1 MLYSMTGYGI
11 AKTAFAEETV
21 SVEIRSL
28 NSKSF
33 DLRLRVPNAY
43 NAYELD
49 LRKLLQN
56 ELQRGKIDVNIN
68 IESALITDFKI
79 NQPLLSSYIS
89 QLKEAAAAAG
99 IAQGDILQ
107 TAARLPNITINN
119 EINGT
124 EGQWKNILSVCHAAI
139 VEFAAFRAQEG
150 QALEDDIRQRVQ
162 NIAQLLADVAPFEPQ
177 RAEIV
182 QQRLRQQLEQ
192 LGTKIDENRFEQEL
206 IYYLEKYDISEEKTR
221 LRQHCL
227 YFMEELNAA
236 LPTAKGTKLAFISQ
250 EMGREINTLG
260 SKANLAEMQ
269 RVVINMKDELE
280 KIKEQLANI
289 L

>member
-1 MLYSMTGYGI
+1 MTGYGI
-11 AKTAFAEETV
+11 AKKAFADETV

-28 NSKSF
+28 NSKSL
-33 DLRLRVPNAY
+33 DLRLRLPNAY
-43 NAYELD
+43 NAYELE

-56 ELQRGKIDVNIN
+56 ELQRGKIDVNISV
-68 IESALITDFKI
+68 ESALMSDFKI
-79 NQPLLSSYIS
+79 NQPLLASYIS

-99 IAQGDILQ
+99 IAHGDLLQ
-107 TAARLPNITINN
+107 TAARLPNITTNN
-119 EINGT
+119 EISGT
-124 EGQWKNILSVCHAAI
+124 DEQWQNILSVCHAA
-139 VEFAAFRAQEG
+139 VAEFAAFRAQEG

-162 NIAQLLADVAPFEPQ
+162 NIEQLLADVAPFEPQ

-192 LGTKIDENRFEQEL
+192 LSSKVDENRFEQEL

-221 LRQHCL
+221 LRQHCI

-236 LPTAKGTKLAFISQ
+236 QPTTKGTKLAFISQ

>member
-1 MLYSMTGYGI
+1 MTGYGI
-11 AKTAFAEETV
+11 AKKAFAEETV

-28 NSKSF
+28 NSKSL
-33 DLRLRVPNAY
+33 DLRLRLPNAY
-43 NAYELD
+43 NAYELE

-56 ELQRGKIDVNIN
+56 ELQRGKIDVNISV
-68 IESALITDFKI
+68 ESALMGDFKI
-79 NQPLLSSYIS
+79 NQPLLLSYIS

-99 IAQGDILQ
+99 IAHGDLLQ
-107 TAARLPNITINN
+107 TATRLPNITTNN
-119 EINGT
+119 EISGT
-124 EGQWKNILSVCHAAI
+124 DEQWQNILSVCRAAAA
-139 VEFAAFRAQEG
+139 EFAAFRAQEG

-162 NIAQLLADVAPFEPQ
+162 NIEQLLADVAPFEPQ

-192 LGTKIDENRFEQEL
+192 LGSKVDENRFEQEL

-221 LRQHCL
+221 LRQHCI

-236 LPTAKGTKLAFISQ
+236 QPTTKGSKLAFISQ